1 MTDVGKILLI
11 FRCTID
17 GIYPKPLY
25 IMKAHPVPQYAL
37 SYKPPRLQ
45 YLIQTIS
52 QNPPPC
58 NPLPLI
64 DPRRLTSSTKQNS
77 TSCNCMVFVLQRT
90 GFVLHINPHRV
101 ISVVKT
107 PFPSQHKQ
115 YTQIWTFMSCYYL
128 ILWSTPA
135 TQRTCTYVTDIHPH
149 ISNGWTPISLK
160 RFMLMIASTYRGFQ
174 NMFHLLKEKI
184 CGVLSRMHLI
194 IIQTPS
200 HPYKPPFNNILH
212 LLSSYL

>member
-1 MTDVGKILLI
+1 MSQWGKLDKDTLWYCLAQLYLFRTGLLWHTSPTSPQLIHPLAYTWAKTFLLYDWCGEILLV

-17 GIYPKPLY
+17 GICLKPLY

-64 DPRRLTSSTKQNS
+64 DPRRLTSSTKPNS

-90 GFVLHINPHRV
+90 GFVLHI
-101 ISVVKT
+101 T
-107 PFPSQHKQ
+107 
-115 YTQIWTFMSCYYL
+115 YT
-128 ILWSTPA
+128 
-135 TQRTCTYVTDIHPH
+135 
-149 ISNGWTPISLK
+149 G
-160 RFMLMIASTYRGFQ
+160 
-174 NMFHLLKEKI
+174 
-184 CGVLSRMHLI
+184 
-194 IIQTPS
+194 
-200 HPYKPPFNNILH
+200 
-212 LLSSYL
+212 SYLL